1 MLVLA
6 CRKNTFQKPMFYYL
20 LLALTYNNIE
30 SFVNFEQQPK
40 VDIASS

>member
-1 MLVLA
+1 MDEKSTCMSEKYLSKTNVL
-6 CRKNTFQKPMFYYL
+6 L
-20 LLALTYNNIE
+20 SLTYNNIE